1 VTTPDFEITACLHAR
16 KLMTHIPPDAQTE
29 ATGEDVTL
37 VRRQRRS
44 GLPAKTESGGRYSD
58 VVVEKRLA
66 GEKGGSG
73 QIDGEAEAASERVV
87 RK

>member
-1 VTTPDFEITACLHAR
+1 VTTPDFEITACLRAR
-16 KLMTHIPPDAQTE
+16 KLMTHVPPDAQTE
-29 ATGEDVTL
+29 ATGEDVTI
-37 VRRQRRS
+37 VRRQRRR

-58 VVVEKRLA
+58 IVVEKRLA

-73 QIDGEAEAASERVV
+73 QMDAEAQPASERVV